1 MKGDTVRLPSAVERP
16 PYDTLVDPRLLGEG
30 DLFVFDGKT
39 WTVAEVCEDGFY
51 TVGDPR
57 VRFIFS

>member
-1 MKGDTVRLPSAVERP
+1 MKGDTVKLPSVVERSP
-16 PYDTLVDPRLLGEG
+16 HDTLVDPRLLVE
-30 DLFVFDGKT
+30 DDRFVFDGKT

-57 VRFIFS
+57 VYFIFS